1 MGFDRIV
8 IGVDFSSSVNQA
20 CIWVHNHFAPK
31 AELTLVTAVEPAPVP
46 HFLRHRFASDAD
58 RLESD
63 LHSASARVEDLIE
76 QLGLSRATPMARAGK
91 PQDVLNDVAREIG
104 ATLIVIGSHGP
115 VVRPWLRLGSTAER
129 LLRHSHTSL
138 LIGRGEMHAA
148 PARVLVAADDVD
160 VTPALLG
167 QAVSLRNQFDAEL
180 LAVHVLSN
188 AAFSHMAS
196 MEAAHAPNVEVAHRR
211 LADDVRAE
219 ATQWLR
225 ELATGGADPGRLRVE
240 VPHGSPGDEILAAAD
255 RFAADLI
262 VIGRY
267 GLGRVIPAVL
277 GSALGSVAH
286 GARCPVL
293 VVVER

>member
-1 MGFDRIV
+1 MSFDRIV
-8 IGVDFSSSVNQA
+8 VGVDFSSSVNQA
-20 CIWVHNHFAPK
+20 AVWVHNHFATK
-31 AELTLVTAVEPAPVP
+31 AQLTLVTAVEPTQVP
-46 HFLRHRFASDAD
+46 RFLRHRFASDAD
-58 RLESD
+58 RLEAD

-91 PQDVLNDVAREIG
+91 PHEVLNDVAQEIE

-129 LLRHSHTSL
+129 LLRRSGTSL
-138 LIGRGEMHAA
+138 LIGRGEMRAA
-148 PARVLVAADDVD
+148 PARLLLAADDAD
-160 VTPALLG
+160 ITPLLLAR
-167 QAVSLRNQFDAEL
+167 AVSLRNQFGARL

-196 MEAAHAPNVEVAHRR
+196 MEAARAPSEEIAHRR
-211 LADDVRAE
+211 LAEDIRAE
-219 ATQWLR
+219 ASQWLH
-225 ELATGGADPGRLRVE
+225 ELAAGGADPGDLNVE
-240 VPHGSPGDEILAAAD
+240 VPHGAPGDEILAAAD
-255 RFAADLI
+255 RFGADLI

-277 GSALGSVAH
+277 GSVLGSVAH

-293 VVVER
+293 VVMER